1 MVMRVGDGPTT
12 CPLPV
17 LCHKEDDMADIGLN
31 ATSAAGVEAFN
42 VFEPEL
48 FDADDWKLAVEYD
61 DSGLPVKFL
70 LLFNNGDL

>member
-1 MVMRVGDGPTT
+1 M
-12 CPLPV
+12 
-17 LCHKEDDMADIGLN
+17 GLN
-31 ATSAAGVEAFN
+31 AKSAVGVEAFN